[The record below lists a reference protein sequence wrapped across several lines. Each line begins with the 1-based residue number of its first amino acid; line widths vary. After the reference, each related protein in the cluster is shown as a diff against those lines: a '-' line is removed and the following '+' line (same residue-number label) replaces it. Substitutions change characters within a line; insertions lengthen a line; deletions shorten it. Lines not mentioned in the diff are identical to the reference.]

1 VKGSRSGALVA
12 AALTVTVFFWA
23 SSYSAIRVG
32 LEAFG
37 PGQVALARLL
47 VASAVLALYALIARM
62 RLPEARDLPA
72 VLLSGFLA
80 FGVYH
85 VALNYGEITVS
96 AGAASILIG
105 TAPIFTALWATTFLG
120 EHLSFLGWVGFAVSL
135 AGATLVSVGEGQDF
149 GVDPGAPLVLISAV
163 CVSVYFVFQKPYLRK
178 YGALAFTTYAIW
190 TGTLFTLVFMPG
202 LLMQAGTAPRGT
214 IISMFYLGVFP
225 TALGYV
231 TYAYTFS
238 RMNASRA
245 VSYLYLIPVVAYVI
259 ALVWLGEVPTIL
271 SAIGGVLTLLG
282 VLIVNTLG
290 TRG

>member
-1 VKGSRSGALVA
+1 ML
-12 AALTVTVFFWA
+12 LWA

-47 VASAVLALYALIARM
+47 VTSIVLALYALIAARM
-62 RLPEARDLPA
+62 PMPEIRDLPA
-72 VLLSGFLA
+72 VLLAGLLA
-80 FGVYH
+80 FSVYH

-105 TAPIFTALWATTFLG
+105 TAPIFTALWATAFLG
-120 EHLSFLGWVGFAVSL
+120 ERLSLPGWVGLAVSL
-135 AGATLVSVGEGQDF
+135 AGATLVSVGEGNDF
-149 GVDPGAPLVLISAV
+149 GFDPGAPLVLLSAV
-163 CVSVYFVFQKPYLRK
+163 CVSVYFVLQKPYLRK
-178 YGALAFTTYAIW
+178 YGVLAFTTYAIW
-190 TGTLFTLVFMPG
+190 TGTLFALVYLPG
-202 LLMQAGTAPRGT
+202 LLIQAGTAPRGT
-214 IISMFYLGVFP
+214 IISMLYLGVFP

-245 VSYLYLIPVVAYVI
+245 VSFLYLIPVVAYAI
-259 ALVWLGEVPTIL
+259 ALVWLGEVPTVL
-271 SAIGGVLTLLG
+271 SAIGAVLALSG

-290 TRG
+290 RRR